1 MQANYMTRKSY
12 ERLSAEAR
20 HLKEVEV
27 TRVSKEK
34 LEAAAQGDLRENAG
48 YEAAR
53 DRLNLINARIYQ
65 IAEQLSGA
73 QFIED
78 LKIPAD
84 AVTIGTRVRLLD
96 LDEEREMEYC
106 ILGPA
111 DADMENNII
120 SFQSPL
126 ARAMIAKKMSAEF
139 YAETPG
145 GARRFRILAIERY
158 RPDSTGN

>member
-12 ERLSAEAR
+12 EKLSAEAR

-27 TRVSKEK
+27 TRVSREK

-53 DRLNLINARIYQ
+53 DRLNLINARISQ
-65 IAEQLSGA
+65 IAEQISGA

-78 LKIPAD
+78 LKITAD
-84 AVTIGTRVRLLD
+84 VVTIGTRVKLLD
-96 LDEEREMEYC
+96 LDEEREVEYC

-111 DADMENNII
+111 DADVANNII

-126 ARAMIAKKMSAEF
+126 ARAMIAKKTLAEF
-139 YAETPG
+139 LAETPG
-145 GARRFRILAIERY
+145 GARRFKILEIDRY
-158 RPDSTGN
+158 KPDSTGS

>member
-1 MQANYMTRKSY
+1 MTRKSY
-12 ERLSAEAR
+12 EKLSAEAR

-27 TRVSKEK
+27 PRVSKEK

-53 DRLNLINARIYQ
+53 DRLNLINARINQ
-65 IAEQLSGA
+65 IAEQISGA

-84 AVTIGTRVRLLD
+84 AVTLGTRVKLLD
-96 LDEEREMEYC
+96 LDEEQEVEYC

-111 DADMENNII
+111 DADVVNNII

-126 ARAMIAKKMSAEF
+126 ARAMITKKILDEFSAI
-139 YAETPG
+139 TPG
-145 GARRFRILAIERY
+145 GERSFRILAIERY
-158 RPDSTGN
+158 A